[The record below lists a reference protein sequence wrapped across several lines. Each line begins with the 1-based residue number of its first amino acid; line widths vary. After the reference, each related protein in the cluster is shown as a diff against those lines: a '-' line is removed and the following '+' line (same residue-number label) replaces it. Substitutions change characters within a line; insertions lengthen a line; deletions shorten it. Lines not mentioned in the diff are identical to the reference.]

1 MILPVYIKTFLYNP
15 FKLKFTQLLIL
26 CSHLNSIFPNQNS
39 MYTFIQILKK
49 NNLITIT
56 QIISKLGDN

>member
-26 CSHLNSIFPNQNS
+26 CSPFKLH
-39 MYTFIQILKK
+39 
-49 NNLITIT
+49 
-56 QIISKLGDN
+56 ISKSKFNVYFYTNLEEKQPYYNHSNHIKTWG